1 MSSTEEK
8 RPRAVPKF
16 GSFKPKPT
24 TDPEPQPAA
33 APGAARTPETKDGD
47 PGAAEKSERSTSD
60 RDRDRDRDRNRHSA
74 HRDRNSR
81 HARDQHRDRDR
92 DRGSGHQRR
101 DHHQDRDSGRDRDRD
116 RDRDRERDRRRDRER
131 DREKNRENDNDRER
145 HRSRQL
151 TLTTSSG
158 HAKPNSTA
166 ISANSLFTIDTKG
179 DPLII
184 RYGGNERSKIPPYH
198 RFGRGKILGST
209 GHLKIHREGA
219 RDTFSLTFSRD
230 ALGSAFRDRTLA
242 RYSRSKARRIKPSS
256 SSLAQPAFHEEEFI
270 SLSPSKKRKRGD
282 ESAASSDDE
291 TPDYRS
297 IYGKAKPQ
305 SFSSSSES
313 ESDLENDNSEETK
326 QELSTTKSRSI
337 TLTRHLRA
345 QPADV
350 SSWLDLISLQDA
362 LFAENHGHRP
372 RTADEH
378 RALAELK
385 LSLYQEALSHCPNPG
400 KQKETLLEGMMSLGV
415 TKVWDDKTAAKKW
428 HQLIQSDRLD
438 FNLWKAKLN
447 WEMGRVGTCTF
458 EGIKTTLVEK
468 IKSLLDT
475 LWNSNQGQEET
486 CTQII
491 YVFLR
496 LTRLLHDTGYSEL
509 AVAAW
514 QAVLEGTFRRPLGD
528 ENPAALSASFADFWE
543 SEVPRFGEE
552 GAQGW
557 RHFVEAIDMGDIP
570 ETRTDKACEEVV
582 WGDKCRAWAKMEQQ
596 RSEAARMPART
607 LDEVADD
614 DPFRVVMFKDI
625 EEFLVWFPQS
635 VLFAV
640 KEKLLDAFLVFCRLP
655 TAQLSGEVGKEF
667 CNDPF
672 LSGRTQ
678 AFRPE
683 IVRED
688 PGLEI
693 EVEKKPPEFGQQGGN
708 MAISPDVL
716 FSGSS
721 WFRYLDKW
729 SDVNRPDDTQVDL
742 SWILGTLRQLVRG
755 CEVEQLAEYYLAIE
769 WRNNPLGIRKVAKAL
784 LKHYTSNLRL
794 YNAYALMEF
803 ANGNI
808 EPSYKVLESATNL
821 QSPES
826 ANASQLLYN
835 TWAWLHLQSS
845 QRDLALVRLLS
856 SVDKSIITPSSISPT
871 LILKARTHFSSTRD
885 FSASLGDHQTST
897 LYAESLLILDYLSG
911 SSPCSEPTSPSQG
924 NIEAALSTVSSFS
937 QPPSESLLQA
947 TAHLLYLYALSGP
960 HRPSF
965 IRTQLRSFLSVYPSN
980 IMFLSLLEWSTSSVP
995 LLCALTGDPLRSVP
1009 LDTPRSRRFQIMH
1022 ELRAGTVHSVKLAF
1036 ESALLE
1042 SDAGSCRCDVEVW
1055 RGYVRFAAAQI
1066 SIRKAAGGKKEK
1078 EKERQRHKEKGRA
1091 EASEVFY
1098 RALAAC
1104 PWAKEIYL
1112 EGFRDELG
1120 LGQDEMRAV
1129 VGTMAAKGLRVFQE
1143 LLDG

>member
-8 RPRAVPKF
+8 RQRAVPKF

-24 TDPEPQPAA
+24 TDPEPQPAV
-33 APGAARTPETKDGD
+33 APEEAQTRETKDGD
-47 PGAAEKSERSTSD
+47 PGASEKSERSRSD
-60 RDRDRDRDRNRHSA
+60 RNRDRNRHSA
-74 HRDRNSR
+74 HRGRNR
-81 HARDQHRDRDR
+81 DDGDQHRDLGREYGR
-92 DRGSGHQRR
+92 EQDRGRH
-101 DHHQDRDSGRDRDRD
+101 RDSEH
-116 RDRDRERDRRRDRER
+116 DRDRERDRRRDRGRGRDR
-131 DREKNRENDNDRER
+131 DRE
-145 HRSRQL
+145 HHHSRQL
-151 TLTTSSG
+151 TLTASSG
-158 HAKPNSTA
+158 HAKLNNTA
-166 ISANSLFTIDTKG
+166 VTTNNLFVIDTKG

-209 GHLKIHREGA
+209 GHLKIHRDGA
-219 RDTFSLTFSRD
+219 RDTFSLSFSRD
-230 ALGSAFRDRTLA
+230 ALGSAFRDKTLA
-242 RYSRSKARRIKPSS
+242 RYSRSKAKRVKPSS
-256 SSLAQPAFHEEEFI
+256 SSLAQPAIHKEEFI
-270 SLSPSKKRKRGD
+270 SLLPSKKRKRGE
-282 ESAASSDDE
+282 ESPISSDDG

-313 ESDLENDNSEETK
+313 GPDSEDEHSEETK

-345 QPADV
+345 QPTDIP
-350 SSWLDLISLQDA
+350 SWLDLIFLQDA
-362 LFAENHGHRP
+362 LFAESHGHRP

-400 KQKETLLEGMMSLGV
+400 KEKDTILEGMMSLGV

-428 HQLIQSDRLD
+428 HQLIQSGRLD

-458 EGIKTTLVEK
+458 EGIKATLVEK
-468 IKSLLDT
+468 IKSLLNT
-475 LWNSNQGQEET
+475 LWGVSEGQEET

-496 LTRLLHDTGYSEL
+496 LTRFLHDTGYSEL

-514 QAVLEGTFRRPLGD
+514 QAILEGTLHRPLEEED
-528 ENPAALSASFADFWE
+528 PATLSASFADFWE

-557 RHFVEAIDMGDIP
+557 RRFVEAVDMGDIP
-570 ETRTDKACEEVV
+570 ETRTDKACEEVISR
-582 WGDKCRAWAKMEQQ
+582 DKCRAWAKMEQQ
-596 RSEAARMPART
+596 RSETARMPART

-625 EEFLVWFPQS
+625 EDFLVWFPQS

-640 KEKLLDAFLVFCRLP
+640 RGQLLDAFLVFCRLP

-672 LSGRTQ
+672 LSGRAQ
-678 AFRPE
+678 AFRSE

-716 FSGSS
+716 FSGST
-721 WFRYLDKW
+721 WFKYLDRW
-729 SDVNRPDDTQVDL
+729 SNVNRPDDTQADL
-742 SWILGTLRQLVRG
+742 SWVLGTLKQLVHG
-755 CEVEQLAEYYLAIE
+755 CEAEQLAEYYLAME
-769 WRNNPLGIRKVAKAL
+769 WRNYPLDIRKVAKAL

-794 YNAYALMEF
+794 YNAYALIEF
-803 ANGNI
+803 TNSNI
-808 EPSYKVLESATNL
+808 ELSHKVLESAANL
-821 QSPES
+821 QPPEP

-856 SVDKSIITPSSISPT
+856 SVDRFITPSSISPA

-897 LYAESLLILDYLSG
+897 QYAESLLLLDYLSS

-924 NIEAALSTVSSFS
+924 NIEAALSTISPLRQS
-937 QPPSESLLQA
+937 PSESLLQNSA
-947 TAHLLYLYALSGP
+947 RLLYLYALSGP

-965 IRTQLRSFLSVYPSN
+965 IRSQLRSFLSVYPSN
-980 IMFLSLLEWSTSSVP
+980 IVFLSLLEWSTSSVS
-995 LLCALTGDPLRSVP
+995 LLCALTDNPLKSIP
-1009 LDTPRSRRFQIMH
+1009 FDTPQSRRFQIMR
-1022 ELRAGTVHSVKLAF
+1022 ELSAGTVHSAKLAF

-1042 SDAGSCRCDVEVW
+1042 SDGACRYDVEVW
-1055 RGYVRFAAAQI
+1055 KGYMRFIIAQM
-1066 SIRKAAGGKKEK
+1066 SIRKGSNKREK
-1078 EKERQRHKEKGRA
+1078 DREKERAKVK
-1091 EASEVFY
+1091 EVFY
-1098 RALAAC
+1098 RAVAAC

-1120 LGQDEMRAV
+1120 LGQEEMRAV
-1129 VGTMAAKGLRVFQE
+1129 VGTMVGKGLRVFE
-1143 LLDG
+1143 ELDG